1 MFLGVQESLV
11 NRRNL
16 GKLERIDK
24 KASLT
29 SLLNQMLTHL
39 LTLLLLTTLLLTPYY
54 SPLTTYHLQLT
65 TYNTSSHAF
74 IRCNES

>member
-1 MFLGVQESLV
+1 MEKMAAPSDERVGLVLLERKVFRGVVESLV

-24 KASLT
+24 KDSLT

-39 LTLLLLTTLLLTPYY
+39 
-54 SPLTTYHLQLT
+54 
-65 TYNTSSHAF
+65 
-74 IRCNES
+74 

>member
-1 MFLGVQESLV
+1 MVKMAAPSDERVGLVLLERKVFRGVVESLV

-24 KASLT
+24 KDSLT

-39 LTLLLLTTLLLTPYY
+39 
-54 SPLTTYHLQLT
+54 
-65 TYNTSSHAF
+65 
-74 IRCNES
+74 